1 MKFTEIKNAGLAN
14 DEIQQQLEKTSKNL
28 MSNKQKLKRSI
39 NDAARQ
45 RKRRQEVKDLISD
58 TSKES
63 HEKNKRLKHNRP
75 GRPAL
80 EDPYRTCL
88 KPLQLQLLQGHEPNS
103 GNALKI

>member
-1 MKFTEIKNAGLAN
+1 MKFTEIKNAGLAD

-45 RKRRQEVKDLISD
+45 RKRRQKVKDLISD
-58 TSKES
+58 ISMES

>member
-1 MKFTEIKNAGLAN
+1 MKFTEIKNAGLAD

-45 RKRRQEVKDLISD
+45 RKRRQKVKDLISD
-58 TSKES
+58 ISMES

-80 EDPYRTCL
+80 EDPYGTCL
-88 KPLQLQLLQGHEPNS
+88 KPLQLQLLQGHETNS

>member
-39 NDAARQ
+39 NDAACQ

-58 TSKES
+58 ISMES

>member
-14 DEIQQQLEKTSKNL
+14 DEIQQQLEKTKNL

>member
-14 DEIQQQLEKTSKNL
+14 DEIQQQLEKTKNL

-63 HEKNKRLKHNRP
+63 HEKKKRLKHNRP

-103 GNALKI
+103 GNKLKI